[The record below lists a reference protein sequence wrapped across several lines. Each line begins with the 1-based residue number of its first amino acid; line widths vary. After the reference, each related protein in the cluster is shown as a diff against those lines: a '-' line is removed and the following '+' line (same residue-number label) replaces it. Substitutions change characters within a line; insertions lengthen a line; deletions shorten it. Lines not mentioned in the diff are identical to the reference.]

1 MSIPLTPVRFLY
13 RAMELFGNYTAVISG
28 EQEFTYTEFGDR
40 CERLARALSASGIGP
55 GENVAFLSFNNHQL
69 LEGYY
74 GVPLAR
80 AVLMPLN
87 VRLSPPELTAILNHS
102 GARIL
107 FYEPDFAPLIEVF
120 RKECPAIK
128 TYVTLNEEYERLIA
142 TGTPGRIDFDDL
154 DEHSTAEL
162 FYTSG
167 STGTPKGV
175 MLSHRALYLHALSVS
190 TCYVEPETMVD
201 LHTIPLFHANG
212 WGHAHTDVML
222 GIKQVMVRRFEP
234 VSVLRLIEKHRATD
248 MSVVPTMANALLS
261 VPDLSSYDFSSMR
274 EIQIGGAASS
284 PELIARMER
293 AFGCEVW
300 AGYGLTETAPVL
312 CISRPD
318 RRMRFDNDEDR
329 YKLQAMT
336 GRPIAGVELKVVDV
350 EGRQVARDGNAIG
363 EIVVQCDFLMS
374 GYYRDPEGTAAVMQ
388 DGWFRTGDMAVQD
401 ENGYVQIVDRRKEII
416 VSGGENI
423 SSIEVERAITAHP
436 EVYEC
441 AVVPAPDEKWGEVP
455 AAIVVRR
462 PGSDLRQDQ
471 LLAFLE
477 TRLGKFKMPR
487 IVEFEADPL
496 PKTGTGK
503 IRKLTLRE
511 RYWADRKRR
520 VGE

>member
-1 MSIPLTPVRFLY
+1 
-13 RAMELFGNYTAVISG
+13 
-28 EQEFTYTEFGDR
+28 
-40 CERLARALSASGIGP
+40 
-55 GENVAFLSFNNHQL
+55 
-69 LEGYY
+69 
-74 GVPLAR
+74 
-80 AVLMPLN
+80 
-87 VRLSPPELTAILNHS
+87 
-102 GARIL
+102 
-107 FYEPDFAPLIEVF
+107 
-120 RKECPAIK
+120 
-128 TYVTLNEEYERLIA
+128 
-142 TGTPGRIDFDDL
+142 
-154 DEHSTAEL
+154 
-162 FYTSG
+162 
-167 STGTPKGV
+167 
-175 MLSHRALYLHALSVS
+175 
-190 TCYVEPETMVD
+190 
-201 LHTIPLFHANG
+201 
-212 WGHAHTDVML
+212 
-222 GIKQVMVRRFEP
+222 
-234 VSVLRLIEKHRATD
+234 
-248 MSVVPTMANALLS
+248 
-261 VPDLSSYDFSSMR
+261 
-274 EIQIGGAASS
+274 
-284 PELIARMER
+284 
-293 AFGCEVW
+293 
-300 AGYGLTETAPVL
+300 
-312 CISRPD
+312 
-318 RRMRFDNDEDR
+318 MRFDNDEDR